1 MDLKIYDRLWDK
13 TFEAYDPDVL
23 RTRRNKH
30 PIIEKWLAEDAR
42 MSDPEFN
49 TLYFMYRPYFR
60 KPVRRRRL
68 RFFNTLMWV
77 LKSEGFTI
85 EADDKNIIVG
95 HGRHR
100 TKFKVFEGGDLAKRA
115 ASMSFQ
121 KLNGRLSCQIEARLP
136 KGIETRWE
144 DDLPA
149 RRLETSIPNI
159 LASFAVWVAAQ
170 APDSPP
176 RSGLISKLPTNDVL

>member
-1 MDLKIYDRLWDK
+1 MDPKIYDRLWDK

-30 PIIEKWLAEDAR
+30 PILEKWLAEDAR
-42 MSDPEFN
+42 MSDPAFN
-49 TLYFMYRPYFR
+49 ALYFMYRPYFR

-100 TKFKVFEGGDLAKRA
+100 TKFKVFEGRDLAKRA
-115 ASMSFQ
+115 TSISFQ

-149 RRLETSIPNI
+149 RRLETSIPDI
-159 LASFAVWVAAQ
+159 MASFAVWVLE
-170 APDSPP
+170 
-176 RSGLISKLPTNDVL
+176 RKHSGLK